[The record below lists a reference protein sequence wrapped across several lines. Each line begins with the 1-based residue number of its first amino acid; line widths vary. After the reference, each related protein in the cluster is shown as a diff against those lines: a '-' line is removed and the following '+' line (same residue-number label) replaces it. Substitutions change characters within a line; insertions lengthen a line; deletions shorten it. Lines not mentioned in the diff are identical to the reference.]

1 MVTYI
6 KTSSS
11 SVHHYFDI
19 CNDFGKLECP
29 VKLKCILC
37 LVRSYNAILY
47 VWHSKLSNFYFQT
60 IRHYLDPLWHQLGA
74 KTKSLV
80 QDLKVLRTLLLYL
93 TQYDCV
99 TFLNLLE
106 SLKASEK
113 AFGENSGK
121 YGIAIQVNAWNSA
134 MLMFLIIIPKHM
146 KVSN

>member
-1 MVTYI
+1 MFNTPN
-6 KTSSS
+6 
-11 SVHHYFDI
+11 F
-19 CNDFGKLECP
+19 
-29 VKLKCILC
+29 
-37 LVRSYNAILY
+37 
-47 VWHSKLSNFYFQT
+47 SNFYFQT

-80 QDLKVLRTLLLYL
+80 QDLKILRTLLLYL

-121 YGIAIQVNAWNSA
+121 HGITVQVNA
-134 MLMFLIIIPKHM
+134 
-146 KVSN
+146 